1 MFCPNCGKDNT
12 ATKKFC
18 TSCGLKLQTI
28 AQFLTIE
35 QSENREADKQVK
47 SRRMQNAVM
56 TSFSFIFLG
65 IIISLIGRD
74 AFENQLI
81 TDLGAIVAILGM
93 GLVVYRGIQ
102 NSNRSKPVQNSQANR
117 PTVETV
123 ELLPLPIAEPISI
136 TENTTRELDLSFAS
150 KKKISH
156 QL

>member
-1 MFCPNCGKDNT
+1 MYCPNCGKDNS

-18 TSCGLKLQTI
+18 PSCGLKLQTI
-28 AQFLTIE
+28 AQVLTVE
-35 QSENREADKQVK
+35 HSENREADKQVK

-81 TDLGAIVAILGM
+81 TDLGAIVAIFGM
-93 GLVVYRGIQ
+93 GLVVYKGIQ
-102 NSNRSKPVQNSQANR
+102 NSNMSKRLQNSQANLSAAQ
-117 PTVETV
+117 TV
-123 ELLPLPIAEPISI
+123 ELLPSPTEMPNSI
-136 TENTTRELDLSFAS
+136 TEHTTRELDLAFVNN
-150 KKKISH
+150 KKISH